1 MNRRIN
7 IIDYDEVA
15 RAMAASSQTK
25 GNNSPVARKVA
36 GSSTS
41 TPVRPN
47 KISSVPAARKEPRA
61 PVTAIPS
68 QHLRGQLYK
77 ANGLKILLND
87 QDGLGDKKRQHARL
101 AKSLLHNDLEK
112 LLDIVEQYA
121 GTEKQ
126 IEFCIL
132 ELSKV
137 EVATW
142 IEQKETLA
150 LGRHPKSTLPSKS
163 QIHAKKTVA
172 PSHTPAAPTLNN
184 GTTTPSVP
192 YTKKNM
198 SHTAVRKDTREQ
210 PDSRKR
216 RIYEDEPDGQ
226 PPQKL
231 QKLQKQDTPEEP
243 VATADDHQTDAIQQ
257 GNSSP
262 ETVSS
267 FPQIS
272 EKINT
277 HKVARDRE
285 VQQMRFMSN
294 TGMDPSNLDLS
305 TTIVHNKKNDRVLTA
320 TTKPRTGAIQLFDTT
335 VPRNTSIPPMLHAPF
350 LKQGIHSR
358 HGAFVHDPDRNTGHG
373 HQITPNDRRRWNDFI
388 VFNGMW
394 RCHKPHSVSGGEAMS
409 AEREIKET
417 WEKWQ
422 IWYGRFVEKYPG
434 YAVAHLWPCGCEK
447 AVEGD
452 ESDEE

>member
-1 MNRRIN
+1 
-7 IIDYDEVA
+7 
-15 RAMAASSQTK
+15 
-25 GNNSPVARKVA
+25 
-36 GSSTS
+36 
-41 TPVRPN
+41 
-47 KISSVPAARKEPRA
+47 
-61 PVTAIPS
+61 
-68 QHLRGQLYK
+68 
-77 ANGLKILLND
+77 
-87 QDGLGDKKRQHARL
+87 
-101 AKSLLHNDLEK
+101 
-112 LLDIVEQYA
+112 
-121 GTEKQ
+121 
-126 IEFCIL
+126 
-132 ELSKV
+132 
-137 EVATW
+137 
-142 IEQKETLA
+142 
-150 LGRHPKSTLPSKS
+150 
-163 QIHAKKTVA
+163 
-172 PSHTPAAPTLNN
+172 
-184 GTTTPSVP
+184 
-192 YTKKNM
+192 M

-335 VPRNTSIPPMLHAPF
+335 
-350 LKQGIHSR
+350 
-358 HGAFVHDPDRNTGHG
+358 
-373 HQITPNDRRRWNDFI
+373 
-388 VFNGMW
+388 
-394 RCHKPHSVSGGEAMS
+394 GGS
-409 AEREIKET
+409 PT
-417 WEKWQ
+417 D
-422 IWYGRFVEKYPG
+422 
-434 YAVAHLWPCGCEK
+434 C
-447 AVEGD
+447 
-452 ESDEE
+452 